1 MSVCQCGCGEDAGV
15 YPRTH
20 SRLGIVKGV
29 PRRFL
34 PGHNSGGVAGSG
46 EDLTRYLVED
56 RGYETPCH
64 VWTGPTNRKGYALA
78 KVGRSSRAAHRVVYE
93 AAHGPLPKGWEPDH
107 LCRVRSCIRLDH
119 LEGVPHPVNVRRGAN
134 QKLRLAD
141 VLAIRLAAA
150 TTSLTQV
157 ALADM
162 FSVSRPTIRAVVAGT
177 HWMTAAVTPRKYT
190 FSA

>member
-1 MSVCQCGCGEDAGV
+1 MSLCGCGCGSDAGI

-20 SRLGIVKGV
+20 GALGIRKGE

-34 PGHNSGGVAGSG
+34 PGHNSGGVVGSG

-64 VWTGPTNRKGYALA
+64 VWTGPKNRKGYALVKA
-78 KVGRSSRAAHRVVYE
+78 GRSSRAAHRVIYE
-93 AAHGPLPKGWEPDH
+93 AAHGPLREGWEPDH
-107 LCRVRSCIRLDH
+107 LCRVRPCVRLDH
-119 LEGVPHPVNVRRGAN
+119 LEVVPHPVNVRRGAN
-134 QKLRLAD
+134 QKLRFAD

-150 TTSLTQV
+150 TTGLTQV

-162 FSVSRPTIRAVVAGT
+162 FSVSRPTVRAVVTGR
-177 HWMTAAVTPRKYT
+177 HWMTVTPKAYT
-190 FSA
+190 FAA